1 MQVMKVL
8 TDEEILKCET
18 CLWRNPDTCRICK
31 AEQEEKEVQN
41 ENYKRLPICNR

>member
-18 CLWRNPDTCRICK
+18 CPWKHPDTCRICK
-31 AEQEEKEVQN
+31 QNQEKEVQN
-41 ENYKRLPICNR
+41 ENYKRLSVCNK